1 MTFVTGVW
9 PRELEMWLLWSI
21 SLCQV
26 SIKQPLSILT
36 CKEAL
41 NRSIVRFYLSKKK
54 KALPRLKISVWQA
67 TGTRGDLMNMHDIQI
82 QLLHTEQVKDKSS
95 RISKQIS
102 EQSHWP
108 RMSFSQSIK
117 IVLNT
122 LKLLQNMGKD
132 NCEKHWCKTCVISHF
147 QNRIS
152 HHTSCCART
161 TPEHLLTTM
170 KPAP

>member
-1 MTFVTGVW
+1 MFGGGSW
-9 PRELEMWLLWSI
+9 RCGFCEASHCAR
-21 SLCQV
+21 SV
-26 SIKQPLSILT
+26 SQQPLSILT

-41 NRSIVRFYLSKKK
+41 NHSIVRFYLSKKK
-54 KALPRLKISVWQA
+54 KALPRLKVSFWKA
-67 TGTRGDLMNMHDIQI
+67 KGTGGDLMNMHDIQI
-82 QLLHTEQVKDKSS
+82 QLLHTAQVKDKSS

-108 RMSFSQSIK
+108 RMSFSPLIK
-117 IVLNT
+117 IVLNA

-152 HHTSCCART
+152 HRTSCCART
-161 TPEHLLTTM
+161 TPEHLLTTI
-170 KPAP
+170 KPAS